1 LTNQHKKDR
10 KRLRTKALL
19 FTTVAFQSNLNHDAP
34 HLLRLAARILI
45 MVTTWTQ
52 AVLTII
58 ACSAIAGLWA
68 VFRPDLVRD
77 NDGRRLPYSL
87 TARVAFT
94 VLFVFAYLA
103 LAAAFLFGGFFIKS
117 LSELMGPVP
126 KFLQEFDNQA
136 SVLALFASFGLY
148 SFAPFREVERNV
160 LSWMH
165 DTGHLRGEFEAL
177 AAHLEDCAFN
187 TSPEEHNRNLKSL
200 EAAEIYITDDNAR
213 NINLESVVA
222 WRKTASLLRR
232 VREWNASGPRVLS
245 QEEMELLREIEGAHA
260 RKTRLAM
267 DIIRIFDGIREGDSS
282 VGALSAVTEML
293 TGASHANPAR
303 VAQIEAAAQAHLGDE
318 PAPAAPPRP
327 VRITGEQLQQY
338 LKKIEGYFMVE
349 YRLLLSR
356 VARLAAKS
364 IIRAGDIADH
374 RLDDLKA
381 AGFEGLGSIRPL
393 STHRILWLFLAVAI
407 GGFLVYYLLWYEIM
421 LERVQA
427 LPGVNMTDAQL
438 AVYGQTTLI
447 GIGFFVTTIAFAGL
461 IGALFGSTSANARA
475 KETPWAKYFLAGI
488 ISIIVYFLMQLIR
501 ESVIHATGLS
511 EALSLIRPTT
521 WVTRIKANAP
531 WCVLPFFTTVGICW
545 LARQKP
551 WQPIGMLGESG
562 TALLQRVS
570 DGVLVGV
577 LMLPAFSIAVSVLLM
592 VGIRLPDVL
601 RSRFDITVMAILAV
615 LGFIVGATVVRDVRT
630 AAHTRV
636 VLPKLR
642 RKEEARVPLVVAR
655 PAV

>member
-1 LTNQHKKDR
+1 
-10 KRLRTKALL
+10 LL
-19 FTTVAFQSNLNHDAP
+19 IGFVHSVAFAVDQTHDALP
-34 HLLRLAARILI
+34 KRQFAARILI

-58 ACSAIAGLWA
+58 ACSAIAALWA

-94 VLFVFAYLA
+94 VLFVFSYLA
-103 LAAAFLFGGFFIKS
+103 MAAAFLFGGFFIKS

-136 SVLALFASFGLY
+136 FVLALFASFGLY

-187 TSPEEHNRNLKSL
+187 TSLEEHNRNLKSL

-213 NINLESVVA
+213 NIGLESVVA

-293 TGASHANPAR
+293 SGASHANPTR
-303 VAQIEAAAQAHLGDE
+303 VAQIEAAAQAQLGKE
-318 PAPAAPPRP
+318 PAPAAPRP
-327 VRITGEQLQQY
+327 IRITGEQLQQY

-364 IIRAGDIADH
+364 IIRAGDAADH
-374 RLDDLKA
+374 RLDDLKS

-407 GGFLVYYLLWYEIM
+407 GGFLVYYLLWYDIM
-421 LERVQA
+421 LQRVRE
-427 LPGVNMTDAQL
+427 LPGVNLNEAQL
-438 AVYGQTTLI
+438 TVYGQTTLI

-461 IGALFGSTSANARA
+461 VGALFGSTSANARS
-475 KETPWAKYFLAGI
+475 KETPWAKYFLAGL
-488 ISIIVYFLMQLIR
+488 ISILVYFLMQLIR
-501 ESVIHATGLS
+501 ESVVHATGLS
-511 EALSLIRPTT
+511 DALSMIRPTT
-521 WVTRIKANAP
+521 WVTRIRANAP

-551 WQPIGMLGESG
+551 WQSIGVLGDNG
-562 TALLQRVS
+562 TALLQRLA
-570 DGVLVGV
+570 DGILVGV
-577 LMLPAFSIAVSVLLM
+577 LMLPAFSIAVSVLMM
-592 VGIRLPDVL
+592 VGQRLPDVL

-642 RKEEARVPLVVAR
+642 RKEEPRAPLAVAR
-655 PAV
+655 PAM

>member
-1 LTNQHKKDR
+1 
-10 KRLRTKALL
+10 LL
-19 FTTVAFQSNLNHDAP
+19 IGFVHSVAFAVDRTHDAP
-34 HLLRLAARILI
+34 QKLRFAARILI

-58 ACSAIAGLWA
+58 ACSAIAALWA

-94 VLFVFAYLA
+94 VLFVFSYLA
-103 LAAAFLFGGFFIKS
+103 MAAAFLFGGFFIKS

-136 SVLALFASFGLY
+136 FVLALFASFGLY

-232 VREWNASGPRVLS
+232 VREWNASGGPRVLS

-293 TGASHANPAR
+293 SGASHANPAR
-303 VAQIEAAAQAHLGDE
+303 VAQIEAAAQAQLGNE
-318 PAPAAPPRP
+318 PAPAAPRP
-327 VRITGEQLQQY
+327 IRITGEQLQQY

-364 IIRAGDIADH
+364 IIRAGDVADL
-374 RLDDLKA
+374 RLDDLKS

-407 GGFLVYYLLWYEIM
+407 GGFLVYYLLWYDIM
-421 LERVQA
+421 LQRVKE
-427 LPGVNMTDAQL
+427 LPGVNLTEAQL

-461 IGALFGSTSANARA
+461 IGALFGSTSANARS
-475 KETPWAKYFLAGI
+475 KETPWAKYFLAGLV
-488 ISIIVYFLMQLIR
+488 SILVYFLMQLIR
-501 ESVIHATGLS
+501 ESVVHATGLS
-511 EALSLIRPTT
+511 EALSMIRPTT
-521 WVTRIKANAP
+521 WVTRIRANAP

-551 WQPIGMLGESG
+551 WQPIGVLGDNG
-562 TALLQRVS
+562 MALLQRLA
-570 DGVLVGV
+570 DGILVGV
-577 LMLPAFSIAVSVLLM
+577 LMLPAFSIAVSVLMM
-592 VGIRLPDVL
+592 VGQRLPDVL

-642 RKEEARVPLVVAR
+642 RKEEARAPLAVAR
-655 PAV
+655 PAM

>member
-1 LTNQHKKDR
+1 
-10 KRLRTKALL
+10 
-19 FTTVAFQSNLNHDAP
+19 
-34 HLLRLAARILI
+34 

-58 ACSAIAGLWA
+58 ACSAIAALWA

-94 VLFVFAYLA
+94 VLFVFSYLA
-103 LAAAFLFGGFFIKS
+103 MAAAFLFGGFFIKS

-136 SVLALFASFGLY
+136 FVLALFASFGLY

-187 TSPEEHNRNLKSL
+187 TSLEEHNRNLKSL

-213 NINLESVVA
+213 NIGLESVVA

-293 TGASHANPAR
+293 SGASHANPTR
-303 VAQIEAAAQAHLGDE
+303 VAQIEAAAQAQLGKE
-318 PAPAAPPRP
+318 PAPAAPRP
-327 VRITGEQLQQY
+327 IRITGEQLQQY

-364 IIRAGDIADH
+364 IIRAGDAADH
-374 RLDDLKA
+374 RLDDLKS

-407 GGFLVYYLLWYEIM
+407 GGFLVYYLLWYDIM
-421 LERVQA
+421 LQRVQE
-427 LPGVNMTDAQL
+427 LPGVNLTEAQL

-461 IGALFGSTSANARA
+461 IGALFGSTSANARS
-475 KETPWAKYFLAGI
+475 KETPWAKYFLAGL
-488 ISIIVYFLMQLIR
+488 ISILVYFLMQLIR
-501 ESVIHATGLS
+501 ESVVHATGLS
-511 EALSLIRPTT
+511 EALSMIRPTT
-521 WVTRIKANAP
+521 WVTRIRANAP

-551 WQPIGMLGESG
+551 WQSIGVLGDNG
-562 TALLQRVS
+562 TALLQRLA
-570 DGVLVGV
+570 DGILVGV
-577 LMLPAFSIAVSVLLM
+577 LMLPAFSIAVSVLMM
-592 VGIRLPDVL
+592 VGQRLPDVL

-642 RKEEARVPLVVAR
+642 RKEEARASLAVAR

>member
-1 LTNQHKKDR
+1 
-10 KRLRTKALL
+10 
-19 FTTVAFQSNLNHDAP
+19 
-34 HLLRLAARILI
+34 
-45 MVTTWTQ
+45 
-52 AVLTII
+52 
-58 ACSAIAGLWA
+58 
-68 VFRPDLVRD
+68 
-77 NDGRRLPYSL
+77 
-87 TARVAFT
+87 
-94 VLFVFAYLA
+94 
-103 LAAAFLFGGFFIKS
+103 
-117 LSELMGPVP
+117 
-126 KFLQEFDNQA
+126 
-136 SVLALFASFGLY
+136 
-148 SFAPFREVERNV
+148 
-160 LSWMH
+160 MH

-232 VREWNASGPRVLS
+232 VREWNASGGPRVLS

-293 TGASHANPAR
+293 SGASHANPVR
-303 VAQIEAAAQAHLGDE
+303 VAQIEAAAQAQLGGE
-318 PAPAAPPRP
+318 PAPAAPRP
-327 VRITGEQLQQY
+327 IRITGEQLQQY

-364 IIRAGDIADH
+364 IIRAGDAADL
-374 RLDDLKA
+374 RLDDLKS

-407 GGFLVYYLLWYEIM
+407 GGFLVYYLLWYDIM
-421 LERVQA
+421 LQRVRE
-427 LPGVNMTDAQL
+427 LPGVDLTEAQL
-438 AVYGQTTLI
+438 TVFGQTTLI

-461 IGALFGSTSANARA
+461 IGALFGSTSANARS
-475 KETPWAKYFLAGI
+475 KETPWAKYFLAGL
-488 ISIIVYFLMQLIR
+488 ISILVYFLMQLIR

-521 WVTRIKANAP
+521 WVTRIRANAP

-551 WQPIGMLGESG
+551 WQPIGVLGDNG
-562 TALLQRVS
+562 TALLQRLA
-570 DGVLVGV
+570 DGILVGV
-577 LMLPAFSIAVSVLLM
+577 LMLPAFSIAVSVLMM
-592 VGIRLPDVL
+592 VGQRLPDVL

-642 RKEEARVPLVVAR
+642 RKEEARASLAVAR

>member
-1 LTNQHKKDR
+1 
-10 KRLRTKALL
+10 
-19 FTTVAFQSNLNHDAP
+19 
-34 HLLRLAARILI
+34 

-58 ACSAIAGLWA
+58 ACSAVAGLWA
-68 VFRPDLVRD
+68 VFRPDVVRD
-77 NDGRRLPYSL
+77 NDGRKLPYSL

-94 VLFVFAYLA
+94 VLFVFSYLA
-103 LAAAFLFGGFFIKS
+103 MAAAFLFGGFFIKS

-126 KFLQEFDNQA
+126 RFLQEFDNQA
-136 SVLALFASFGLY
+136 FVLALFASFGLY

-177 AAHLEDCAFN
+177 AVHLEDCAFN

-282 VGALSAVTEML
+282 IGALSAVTEML
-293 TGASHANPAR
+293 SGASHANPVR
-303 VAQIEAAAQAHLGDE
+303 VAQIEAAAQAHLGTE
-318 PAPAAPPRP
+318 PVPAVTPRP
-327 VRITGEQLQQY
+327 VRITGEQLAQY

-364 IIRAGDIADH
+364 IIRAGDVADL

-407 GGFLVYYLLWYEIM
+407 GGFLVYYLLWYDIM
-421 LERVQA
+421 LQRVRE
-427 LPGVNMTDAQL
+427 LPGLSLTDAQL
-438 AVYGQTTLI
+438 TVYGQTTLI

-461 IGALFGSTSANARA
+461 IGALFGSTSANARS
-475 KETPWAKYFLAGI
+475 KETPWAKYFLAGL
-488 ISIIVYFLMQLIR
+488 ISIAVFFLMQLIR
-501 ESVIHATGLS
+501 ESVVHATGLS

-521 WVTRIKANAP
+521 WVTRIRANAP
-531 WCVLPFFTTVGICW
+531 WCVLPFFTTIGICW

-551 WQPIGMLGESG
+551 WQPIGALGENG
-562 TALLQRVS
+562 TALLQRFA
-570 DGVLVGV
+570 DGILIAV
-577 LMLPAFSIAVSVLLM
+577 LMLPAFSIAVSVLMM
-592 VGIRLPDVL
+592 VGQRLPDVL
-601 RSRFDITVMAILAV
+601 RSRFDITVMGILAI

-642 RKEEARVPLVVAR
+642 RKEEVRAQLAVAR
-655 PAV
+655 PAT